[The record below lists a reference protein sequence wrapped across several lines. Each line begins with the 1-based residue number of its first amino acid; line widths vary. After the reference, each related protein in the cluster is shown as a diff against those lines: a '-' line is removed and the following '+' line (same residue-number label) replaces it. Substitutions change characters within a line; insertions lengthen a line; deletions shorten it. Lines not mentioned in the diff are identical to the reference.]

1 MAKTYDKI
9 KNILENYP
17 DTRNSDKKL
26 IWKFWEIE
34 GSLDFGDAYG
44 EFIKECEFLKAT
56 SPESIRR
63 ARQKIQ
69 QLHPELG
76 PTSDQ
81 VRKRRGI
88 KAGTKGTFIFREET
102 GQGVFI

>member
-1 MAKTYDKI
+1 MKTYDRIKI
-9 KNILENYP
+9 ILENRP
-17 DTRNSDKKL
+17 ETRNSDKRL
-26 IWKFWEIE
+26 IWYFWMEE
-34 GSLDFGDAYG
+34 GLATSFQMFYADFA
-44 EFIKECEFLKAT
+44 KAT

-76 PTSDQ
+76 PTSELIK
-81 VRKRRGI
+81 KRRGV
-88 KAGTKGTFIFREET
+88 KSATKGTFVYREDN

>member
-1 MAKTYDKI
+1 MKNYDKV
-9 KNILENYP
+9 KTILENYP

-26 IWKFWEIE
+26 IWEFWVQEMVVFSGFLSFE
-34 GSLDFGDAYG
+34 N
-44 EFIKECEFLKAT
+44 FIKAT

-69 QLHPELG
+69 QLYPELG
-76 PTSDQ
+76 PTSEL

-88 KAGTKGTFIFREET
+88 KSATKGTFIYREDN
-102 GQGVFI
+102 GQGIFI